1 LSKILQMTKT
11 KIGILFGGRSVE
23 HDISII
29 SAQNIAKYIDKSIFE
44 LTLIGI
50 DKKGDW
56 YLCNQVSKE
65 ITNGTPL
72 QLSLTASNPTFIA
85 NNLPFSLDVV
95 FPVLH
100 GTDGEDGS
108 IQGMLKAV
116 NLPFVGSDT
125 LGSAVSMDKLT
136 AKRVLQNSGVPVAK
150 FLAYSKAE
158 KNSIDFDTIVK
169 AFGLPFIIKPANLGS
184 SVGVYKI
191 SQKEGFEEKVNALF
205 QFDKIALVEEF
216 IEGRELECAILGN
229 EKPIASPPG
238 EIILK
243 GDYEF
248 YSFEAKYVDG
258 DAVDLVI
265 PAKVSKE
272 VENKIKQVSIQSYQA
287 ASCKDLA
294 RIDLFLQKD
303 GSIIV
308 NEINTIPG
316 FTNISMYPKLM
327 GELGISYQDLISRLI
342 QLAIERHNEDVMIS
356 TNFESNL

>member
-1 LSKILQMTKT
+1 MTKT
-11 KIGILFGGRSVE
+11 KVGILFGGRSVE

-29 SAQNIAKYIDKSIFE
+29 SAQNIAKYIDSSKFE
-44 LTLIGI
+44 ITLIGI
-50 DKKGDW
+50 DKSGDW
-56 YLCNQVSKE
+56 FLCNQVSKD
-65 ITNGTPL
+65 ITSGTPL
-72 QLSLTASNPTFIA
+72 QLTLKASNPSFLV
-85 NNLPFSLDVV
+85 NGKPFSLDVV

-108 IQGMLKAV
+108 IQGLLKT
-116 NLPFVGSDT
+116 LSIPFVGSDT

-136 AKRVLQNSGVPVAK
+136 AKRVLANSGVPVAN
-150 FLAYSKAE
+150 FLTYTKSEQDQVDYDYVVSKLG
-158 KNSIDFDTIVK
+158 T
-169 AFGLPFIIKPANLGS
+169 PFIIKPANLGS

-191 SQKEGFEEKVNALF
+191 SQKEGFSRKLKTLFEFDHTAL
-205 QFDKIALVEEF
+205 IEEF
-216 IEGRELECAILGN
+216 IEARELECAILGN
-229 EKPIASPPG
+229 NNPIASPAG

-248 YSFEAKYVDG
+248 YSFEAKYVDK
-258 DAVDLVI
+258 DAVELVI

-272 VENKIKQVSIQSYQA
+272 VEDNIKKVSIQSYKA

-294 RIDLFLQKD
+294 RIDLFLKAD

-316 FTNISMYPKLM
+316 FTNISMYPKLIAQ
-327 GELGISYQDLISRLI
+327 LGISYPELITQLI
-342 QLAIERHNEDVMIS
+342 TMAKDRHNEDALVS